1 MSSDDDDGFSSD
13 GGGSDEMIDKGGRPL
28 TEVVEL
34 LQKAM
39 ADGAV
44 ETALKAVEGFETLES
59 CTFAEDGAPAIDDDE
74 VRCTFVLKGIRCVYT
89 FWRACVCMLKLLGA

>member
-1 MSSDDDDGFSSD
+1 MKKNTVGRKLQYRNLAMSCDDGFSSD
-13 GGGSDEMIDKGGRPL
+13 EGGRSDDKGCPPL

-44 ETALKAVEGFETLES
+44 ETALKAAEGFETLES
-59 CTFAEDGAPAIDDDE
+59 CTFAEDGSGD
-74 VRCTFVLKGIRCVYT
+74 
-89 FWRACVCMLKLLGA
+89 

>member
-13 GGGSDEMIDKGGRPL
+13 EGGWSDDKGGPPL

-44 ETALKAVEGFETLES
+44 ETALKAAEGFETLES

-74 VRCTFVLKGIRCVYT
+74 ARCTFVLKGIRCVYT